1 MDEKRIA
8 QFWKRVDRNGSTPE
22 HVPGLGNCWEWRG
35 QVANGYGRLSL
46 YPNGCIY
53 AHRASWQIHRGEIHS
68 GLCVLHRCDNRLCVR
83 PEHLFIGTRPE
94 NSADMVAKG
103 RSLKGRRGPVWG
115 VAHPQAKLNAD
126 AIRSI
131 RVARGEGRTLI
142 SLAREHGVSKKTVL
156 NVVHGRV
163 WKHVD

>member
-1 MDEKRIA
+1 MDEK
-8 QFWKRVDRNGSTPE
+8 T
-22 HVPGLGNCWEWRG
+22 
-35 QVANGYGRLSL
+35 
-46 YPNGCIY
+46 
-53 AHRASWQIHRGEIHS
+53 
-68 GLCVLHRCDNRLCVR
+68 
-83 PEHLFIGTRPE
+83 
-94 NSADMVAKG
+94 
-103 RSLKGRRGPVWG
+103 
-115 VAHPQAKLNAD
+115 D